1 MVPLPD
7 EGLGRQGSLAA
18 LVLDLIAFPSELGM
32 CTEAPRCPRHPCALG
47 FHNIPC
53 GQSPKSI
60 SQKRIPRFRGM
71 GPIWADEEAHSA
83 QRTQPIAL
91 GYSRGKNKDK
101 SQGLGDLSRPA
112 S

>member
-83 QRTQPIAL
+83 QRTQPIAP